1 MLFPLQE
8 LVKFSDNIYEV
19 TVAANRRAYQML
31 RIKDPLIEE
40 NEGKVVSLA
49 VQQLFSK
56 NVTYRIDKQYQHAK
70 NSSTGNFCSNCIRK
84 DCLAQKFIC
93 SRQSLFF

>member
-49 VQQLFSK
+49 AQQLFSNK
-56 NVTYRIDKQYQHAK
+56 VTYRIEKQ
-70 NSSTGNFCSNCIRK
+70 
-84 DCLAQKFIC
+84 
-93 SRQSLFF
+93 

>member
-8 LVKFSDNIYEV
+8 LVKFSDNIYAV

-49 VQQLFSK
+49 AQQLFSK
-56 NVTYRIDKQYQHAK
+56 KVTYRIEKQ
-70 NSSTGNFCSNCIRK
+70 
-84 DCLAQKFIC
+84 
-93 SRQSLFF
+93 

>member
-49 VQQLFSK
+49 ALQLFSK
-56 NVTYRIDKQYQHAK
+56 KVTYRIEKQ
-70 NSSTGNFCSNCIRK
+70 
-84 DCLAQKFIC
+84 
-93 SRQSLFF
+93 

>member
-49 VQQLFSK
+49 AQQLFSTK
-56 NVTYRIDKQYQHAK
+56 VTYRIEKQ
-70 NSSTGNFCSNCIRK
+70 
-84 DCLAQKFIC
+84 
-93 SRQSLFF
+93 